1 MHLNPVFLLTGIVL
15 KNDYSIM
22 KTLKLGFSPCP
33 NDTFIFHAM
42 THSLID
48 TDGLLFETDITD
60 VEELNR
66 AAMSELN
73 DVTKLSF
80 HAWLKLKE
88 KYKLLRSG
96 AALGFGCG
104 PILVSKSG
112 SLDKNHRI
120 AVPGELTTAALLLKI
135 YLPDAADLVY
145 TRFDNIM
152 PGIVS
157 GEFDAGVIIHEGRFV
172 YNDYGLNQVVD
183 LGEWWET
190 KTGMPIPLGCIAIK
204 RSLGDKLTKSIE
216 RMIRESV
223 QYAFLHPVE
232 SRGFIKQHAAEM
244 NDDVIN
250 HHIKLYVNNYSV
262 DLGNEGLE
270 AVHVLE
276 TLASEKGII

>member
-1 MHLNPVFLLTGIVL
+1 
-15 KNDYSIM
+15 M

-42 THSLID
+42 THSLVD
-48 TDGLLFETDITD
+48 TEGLSFETHITD

-66 AAMSELN
+66 SALEGFA

-88 KYKLLRSG
+88 KYELLRSG

-104 PILVSKSG
+104 PLLVSKTG
-112 SLDKNHRI
+112 TVNHNSCI

-135 YLPDAADLVY
+135 YIPGVSNLVY

-152 PGIVS
+152 PGVAS

-172 YNDYGLNQVVD
+172 YSGYGLSQVVD
-183 LGEWWET
+183 LGEWWEK

-204 RSLGDKLTKSIE
+204 KSLGEELKISVEKI
-216 RMIRESV
+216 IRESV
-223 QYAFLHPVE
+223 QYAFLHPDD
-232 SRGFIKQHAAEM
+232 SHNFIRQHAAEM
-244 NDDVIN
+244 NDDVIRQ
-250 HHIKLYVNNYSV
+250 HIKLYVNNYSV

-270 AVHVLE
+270 AVRVLE

>member
-204 RSLGDKLTKSIE
+204 KSLGDKLTKSIE
-216 RMIRESV
+216 RMITESV
-223 QYAFLHPVE
+223 QYAFLHPDE
-232 SRGFIKQHAAEM
+232 SRSFIKQHAAEM